1 MKTSHPK
8 GLEAVY
14 YWEKRN
20 KAKEIPVRIEFV
32 KITSM
37 LKPVEK
43 LGYIKC
49 YSSGSSDQAIL
60 SDTTVRRS
68 AVNQQ
73 DLKPYWK
80 S

>member
-1 MKTSHPK
+1 MKTSYPK
-8 GLEAVY
+8 ALEAVY
-14 YWEKRN
+14 YWAKRN
-20 KAKEIPVRIEFV
+20 KAKEIPFRLKFV

-43 LGYIKC
+43 LGYVKC
-49 YSSGSSDQAIL
+49 YSSGSSDVAIL

-68 AVNQQ
+68 AVDRE
-73 DLKPYWK
+73 DLKLYWK